1 LYRNG
6 ELQDIDLELY
16 EDLHDIIVDKNSDY
30 MDSTGVMQHFEFTVI
45 PEEELVT
52 LIAKVELDPEYDGIE
67 HKKSI
72 EIKIESDLDEFAKK
86 VDQAT
91 KELVSWMQ
99 GN

>member
-1 LYRNG
+1 
-6 ELQDIDLELY
+6 
-16 EDLHDIIVDKNSDY
+16 